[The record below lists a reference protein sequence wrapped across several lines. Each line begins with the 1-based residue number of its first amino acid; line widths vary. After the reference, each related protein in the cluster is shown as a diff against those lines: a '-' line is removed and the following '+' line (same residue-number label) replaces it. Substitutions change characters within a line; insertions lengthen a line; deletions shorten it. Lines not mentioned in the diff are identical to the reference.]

1 MAQRPR
7 VDPIDAYRALQRR
20 VDDFEAAA
28 VERGADL
35 RCGAGC
41 EACCHVELEVSTLE
55 AEVVLEALCALDD
68 EAFGRLAERAA
79 SEGDAENEACAG
91 DAEDE
96 WSERERATLVGA
108 DGDAGPETDVG
119 SERVDAANEDAP
131 ERCVMLEDDGRCAV
145 YASRP
150 LVCRSQGLALAYP
163 SDVVPV
169 EAVRARAG
177 DKALVWCPLN
187 FTTRPPT
194 GADVLDA
201 GRLDEALA
209 VLNRASVGT
218 RDPLTRWALR
228 DLVSAAARERTVR

>member
-35 RCGAGC
+35 RCGPGC

-55 AEVVLEALCALDD
+55 AEVVLEALCALGD
-68 EAFGRLAERAA
+68 EAFARLAERA
-79 SEGDAENEACAG
+79 SFGVEGERAENDAENVASG
-91 DAEDE
+91 G
-96 WSERERATLVGA
+96 ERATLAGA
-108 DGDAGPETDVG
+108 GGDAGVDLG
-119 SERVDAANEDAP
+119 SRRGTDAALADDAP
-131 ERCVMLEDDGRCAV
+131 ERCVMLEDDGRCAI

-187 FTTRPPT
+187 FTAHPPT

-209 VLNRASVGT
+209 VLNRALVET